1 MRCCG
6 AWNYADL
13 GCCLSNI
20 CALGPVRPT
29 TLLRGQLL
37 DGNAESGSRCP
48 VELLLRG
55 LNEFR
60 LFLLKIVFVILLS
73 HACISVFLVSAFCIV
88 SLPDAVPYYLYV
100 VHADVRFRSCLQI
113 HACRFVVEMIEEINR

>member
-1 MRCCG
+1 M
-6 AWNYADL
+6 
-13 GCCLSNI
+13 
-20 CALGPVRPT
+20 
-29 TLLRGQLL
+29 
-37 DGNAESGSRCP
+37 DGNASSRCP

-55 LNEFR
+55 LNDSSVVLL
-60 LFLLKIVFVILLS
+60 LFALKIVFVILLS

-113 HACRFVVEMIEEINR
+113 HACRFVVETIEDINR